1 MTPAEQLHAGIAALG
16 LTLPDGAE
24 RQLLAYLD
32 LLMKW
37 NRTFNLT
44 ALRKPAEMVS
54 HHLLDSL
61 AVLPSLEKSAP
72 AIRRLVDVGSG
83 AGVPGLVLAIV
94 RPELEIASIEA
105 SQKKTAFQQQTKIEL
120 GLSNVRIH
128 CARAEAVHETF
139 DAAISRAFASL
150 ADFVRYAGHLSNRL
164 LAMKGVYPADE
175 VAALPLPWRLAAS
188 HELSVPGLDARRHLL
203 VLEKH

>member
-16 LTLPDGAE
+16 LTLSDGAE

-32 LLMKW
+32 LLAKW
-37 NRTFNLT
+37 NRTYNLT
-44 ALRKPAEMVS
+44 AVRKADEMVT

-61 AVLPSLEKSAP
+61 AVLPRLEKSVP

-94 RPELEIASIEA
+94 RPELEVASIEA

-120 GLSNVRIH
+120 GLSNVSIH
-128 CARAEAVHETF
+128 CARSEAINETF

-150 ADFVRYAGHLSNRL
+150 ADFVRYAGHLSQRL
-164 LAMKGVYPADE
+164 LAMKGQYPADE
-175 VAALPLPWRLAAS
+175 VAALPAGWRLASS
-188 HELSVPGLDARRHLL
+188 HDLSVPGLDAQRHLL
-203 VLEKH
+203 VLEKT